1 MPPMPLIDL
10 ANPSRFLALVGRLLP
25 WLAAATLVIFA
36 FGINQAVIAP
46 DDYQQGATAK
56 IMYIH
61 VPSAWLAMGCWT
73 VMTIAALGTLVWR
86 HPLADVAAKAAAPI
100 GAAFTLMC
108 LVTGSLWG
116 RPMWG
121 TYWVWDARLT
131 SVLVLFLMYLGVIAL
146 WRTIDDPSR
155 AARAAAVLTLV
166 GAVNLPIIKF
176 SVDWWNTLHQ
186 PASVMRLGTP
196 AIDPAILRPLLVMGV
211 AYLLLFL
218 TLHLAAMRNE
228 IMRRRVRAML
238 MMQADAA
245 AGH

>member
-1 MPPMPLIDL
+1 MPLIDL
-10 ANPSRFLALVGRLLP
+10 ANPSRFLAFTGRVSP
-25 WLAAATLVIFA
+25 WLAAVTLLA
-36 FGINQAVIAP
+36 LAYGLSQAYLAP
-46 DDYQQGATAK
+46 DDYQQGAAAK
-56 IMYIH
+56 IMFIH

-100 GAAFTLMC
+100 GAAFTLIC

-186 PASVMRLGTP
+186 PASVMRLGGP
-196 AIDPAILRPLLVMGV
+196 AMHPAILTPLLIM
-211 AYLLLFL
+211 AAAFLLLFL

-228 IMRRRVRAML
+228 IMRRRVRTML